1 MSKLVRDEMYYNMY
15 IPNGESGGNDVNLE
29 DYYKKPEVDGLLD
42 KKADTST
49 MTTEL
54 GKKANTT
61 DVTTELGKKANT
73 TDMNNAL
80 GKKADTATMTTEL
93 GKKADK
99 LTTYTK
105 LEVEDLLKPL
115 AARIKVLEDAAAAG

>member
-15 IPNGESGGNDVNLE
+15 IPEGDSGKGNDVDLE
-29 DYYKKPEVDGLLD
+29 DYYKKPEVDGLLE

-61 DVTTELGKKANT
+61 D
-73 TDMNNAL
+73 MNNAL
-80 GKKADTATMTTEL
+80 SKKADTSTMTTEL
-93 GKKADK
+93 GKKANQ

-105 LEVEDLLKPL
+105 QEVDDLLKPL
-115 AARIKVLEDAAAAG
+115 AARIKALEDAAAAG